1 MTAVSHPFDDGLPLG
16 GPPHAA
22 SAWTELEDH
31 AKSEFPHLR
40 DLFADDPSVTSGW
53 ALSAPTFGLT
63 SPTKT

>member
-40 DLFADDPSVTSGW
+40 DLFTDDPVSYTH
-53 ALSAPTFGLT
+53 LPLPTILLV
-63 SPTKT
+63 